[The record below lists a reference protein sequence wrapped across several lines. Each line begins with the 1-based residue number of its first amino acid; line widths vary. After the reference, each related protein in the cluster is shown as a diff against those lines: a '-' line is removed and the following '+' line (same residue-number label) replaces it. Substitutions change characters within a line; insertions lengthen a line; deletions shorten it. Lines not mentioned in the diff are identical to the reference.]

1 MKPTQTS
8 TFGPRLPLDSQN
20 PWCDMSCE
28 PELDFPPHQTI
39 KPTKTGPTD
48 KSTMTKK
55 HKNNKEEQEEK
66 K

>member
-39 KPTKTGPTD
+39 KPTKPDQPTVNND
-48 KSTMTKK
+48 KGA
-55 HKNNKEEQEEK
+55 KNNKEGQVEK